1 MRRILLSAALALT
14 LATPALAEWIE
25 YRNIDEAFLVNF
37 PTEPKV
43 TNIRYTTASGKSV
56 PAKVF
61 SGEEGPGRFTVTV
74 VDMTTAEADELKAM
88 DHATALQRPKGTVKF
103 DYLSELDGIHG
114 HQLSMIMPN
123 GDQYQAQY
131 FMYHQKHRLYIAEG
145 TVPANARP
153 PALFWTSLAMIHPDG
168 RAVNLVREGLAQ
180 RLDVQ
185 TLPDRP

>member
-1 MRRILLSAALALT
+1 MRRSLLIAALAIG

-37 PTEPKV
+37 PSEPKV
-43 TNIRYTTASGKSV
+43 QNITYTMASGKTV
-56 PAKVF
+56 PAKVY
-61 SGEEGPGRFTVTV
+61 SADEGAGRYTVTV
-74 VDMTTAEADELKAM
+74 VDTATAEADELGAM
-88 DHATALQRPKGTVKF
+88 AHAASLQRPKGTVKF

-123 GDQYQAQY
+123 GDQYQVQY

-145 TVPANARP
+145 TVPANVRP

-168 RAVNLVREGLAQ
+168 RAVNLVREGLAE

-185 TLPDRP
+185 TLPNRP